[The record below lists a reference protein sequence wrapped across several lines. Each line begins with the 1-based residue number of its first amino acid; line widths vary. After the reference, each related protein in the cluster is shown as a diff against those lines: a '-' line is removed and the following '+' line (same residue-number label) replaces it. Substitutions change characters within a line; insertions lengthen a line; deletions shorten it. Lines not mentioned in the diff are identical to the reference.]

1 MLDPNEM
8 YRLIVK
14 ALHEPDEEE
23 YTTNQKQVIY
33 EIRECDYIPSLL
45 NYKALILCQPFHSA
59 IGDMLNMIDTQIDYL
74 QSLKLL
80 HVLEEIQVEIEGLR
94 ALDINKK
101 EHVYG
106 YGCKLHEDD
115 PEIIH
120 KL

>member
-1 MLDPNEM
+1 MLDPYEM
-8 YRLIVK
+8 NRLIVK

-23 YTTNQKQVIY
+23 YTTNQKRVLY

-74 QSLKLL
+74 QSIKLL

-115 PEIIH
+115 PESIH
-120 KL
+120 RP